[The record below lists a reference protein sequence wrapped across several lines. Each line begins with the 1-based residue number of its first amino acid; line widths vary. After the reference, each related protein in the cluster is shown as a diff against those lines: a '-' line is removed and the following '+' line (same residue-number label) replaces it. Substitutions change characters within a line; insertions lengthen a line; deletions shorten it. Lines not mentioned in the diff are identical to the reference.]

1 MNLLWRVGLLAIEII
16 KCDHSHDKQEAMI
29 SNNALASVIQKKH
42 SNIYKLSPYRIM
54 IMMMMMMMMI
64 LIIIIIIIIIC
75 FFKSNETEVE
85 HSKSYKSQVRKA

>member
-64 LIIIIIIIIIC
+64 LLLLLIIIIC

-85 HSKSYKSQVRKA
+85 HSKSYKSQVREA